1 MTGWPKRMVAL
12 TAGVKLGQT
21 SANSLWEEDKPFGS
35 NTGQTHDASV
45 AHVVGTVGCSKFSKA
60 QRFTTDDNEGGNSLS
75 SIQNYF
81 KDYAGIDETRVS
93 TYSAD
98 ASGNPDASGRGLS
111 FTLAPSWGN
120 ETSGTGR
127 LWSARDATSLAVGEN
142 VEAGGRLEATVGY
155 GMPVLGGGFTGTPEF
170 GLGFSESGRDWRLG
184 WRLGLAGSGR
194 GAFGFGVEATRR
206 EPAGDDAPET
216 RLGMTATMRW

>member
-1 MTGWPKRMVAL
+1 M
-12 TAGVKLGQT
+12 
-21 SANSLWEEDKPFGS
+21 
-35 NTGQTHDASV
+35 
-45 AHVVGTVGCSKFSKA
+45 
-60 QRFTTDDNEGGNSLS
+60 S

-98 ASGNPDASGRGLS
+98 ASGNPDASGRALS